1 MKESNKEDVVKE
13 EDLFSLKDFL
23 LLCLSQ
29 WKWFLLSLIF
39 FVGIGIAMIVRTQ
52 PVYNRM
58 MEILVKDQEAG
69 GGVGDVTNA
78 FSTLGLVA
86 SNTNVN
92 NELISL
98 TSPSLMFDVV
108 ARLDLQMNYNLKKG
122 LHPVTLYG
130 TNNPIIVELPDLDK
144 ERSVS
149 FRVVISPDNTYEI
162 SRIKEFTPQGE
173 VKHDQVLTGKLD
185 GAGVKSPFGR
195 IVVKHNDS
203 YIVGAQ
209 SDGDDLTI
217 DVFRQGLQST
227 VERYAKLLKGDLTDS
242 DADVIKLSIDDVSK
256 EQGDAIL
263 ETVVAVYNERW
274 MEDKNKMAVATSK
287 FISERLVVIEK
298 ELGNVDSEIS
308 DFKSSMGVPDVEIAA
323 KGHVEQGMEISK
335 EVIKAEATL
344 AMTTYLRDYMMDP
357 ANRYSIIPMN
367 TGTENPVLEEEIAAY
382 DQLLLKRNALIE
394 NSSEDH
400 PYVKDVN
407 QQLAGKRNAILQSI
421 NTNIQN
427 LKNSIKSIE
436 SAKSQNRQDLQNVPK
451 QAKMLLSA
459 ERQQEVMQELYLYLL
474 EKREETELSQT
485 FTADNTR
492 IITPPYGELDPI
504 APKKKLILIIAFFLG
519 LAVPAGA
526 LYLAEAANTKI
537 RSKKDLENL
546 SVPFAGEI
554 PFAGKRK
561 RIRKLLQTKKRKQK
575 EIDRPKVVVAEGKR
589 DIPNEAF
596 RVVRSN
602 IDFMLPKDRSTVLAL
617 TSFNPGSGKSFVAF
631 NLGAS
636 FCLKGRKVLIIDGDL
651 RHGSISG
658 YVDSP
663 RKGLTSYLTGSTDDW
678 HSLVKSAR
686 EFPEMDVMPIGH
698 KPPNPAEL
706 LENGRLATLLEEA
719 RKEYDVVLVDC
730 PPVNIVVD
738 TQIENQYVDRTLFVV
753 RAGLLE
759 KSALKDI
766 SKIVSEDKLKNVT
779 LLLNGTLTEFSSY
792 HTYGNYEAIDKM

>member
-1 MKESNKEDVVKE
+1 MKESNKEDIVRE

-39 FVGIGIAMIVRTQ
+39 FVGIGVVKIVRTQ

-69 GGVGDVTNA
+69 GGVADISNA
-78 FSTLGLVA
+78 FSQLGLV
-86 SNTNVN
+86 SSKTDVN

-98 TSPSLMFDVV
+98 TSPSLMYDVV
-108 ARLDLQMNYNLKKG
+108 QRLDLQMNYNLKRG
-122 LHPVTLYG
+122 FHPNTLYG
-130 TNNPIIVELPDLDK
+130 TNNPIKVEFPDLNT
-144 ERSVS
+144 ERSIS
-149 FRVVISPDNTYEI
+149 FRITLNPDGTYEL
-162 SRIKEFTPQGE
+162 SRFREVTPEGV
-173 VKHDQVLTGKLD
+173 VKHDVEISGKLD
-185 GAGVKSPFGR
+185 SPGVKTPFGK
-195 IVVKHNDS
+195 IVVRHNDS
-203 YIVGAQ
+203 YVVGSA
-209 SDGDDLTI
+209 SDGEEMKI
-217 DVFRQGLQST
+217 DIFHQGLQSA
-227 VERYAKLLKGDLTDS
+227 VEKYVKLLNGDLTDS
-242 DADVIKLSIDDVSK
+242 DADVIKLSINDVSK
-256 EQGDAIL
+256 ERGDDIL
-263 ETVVAVYNERW
+263 RTVVDVYNERW
-274 MEDKNKMAVATSK
+274 MEDKNKVAVATSK

-298 ELGNVDSEIS
+298 ELGAVDSEIM
-308 DFKSSMGVPDVEIAA
+308 DHKSAMGVPDMEMVA
-323 KGHVEQGMEISK
+323 KGTVEHGFVISQ
-335 EVIKAEATL
+335 EAVKAGAAL
-344 AMTTYLRDYMMDP
+344 AMTTYLRDYMLDP

-367 TGTENPVLEEEIAAY
+367 TGTENPVLEEEIAVY

-394 NSSEDH
+394 NSSEEN
-400 PYVKDVN
+400 PYVKDLN
-407 QQLAGKRNAILQSI
+407 KQLDGKRNAILQSI
-421 NTNIQN
+421 NSNIQN
-427 LKNSIKSIE
+427 LTNSIKSIE
-436 SAKSQNRQDLQNVPK
+436 SAQNANHQQLQNAPR
-451 QAKMLLSA
+451 QAKSLLSA
-459 ERQQEVMQELYLYLL
+459 ERQQEVMQELYLFLL
-474 EKREETELSQT
+474 QKREETELSQT

-492 IITPPYGELDPI
+492 IITPPYGVQHPI
-504 APKKKLILIIAFFLG
+504 APKKTLIILLMVLIGF
-519 LAVPAGA
+519 AVPAGA
-526 LYLAEAANTKI
+526 LYMLEAANTKI

-561 RIRKLLQTKKRKQK
+561 RIQKLLQTKKRKQK
-575 EIDRPKVVVAEGKR
+575 DIDRPNVVVAEGKR

-602 IDFMLPKDRSTVLAL
+602 IDFMLPKDRSSVLAL

-658 YVDSP
+658 YVGSP

-678 HSLVKSAR
+678 HSLVKSAG

-719 RKEYDVVLVDC
+719 RKDYDVVLLDC

-759 KSALKDI
+759 KSALSDI
-766 SKIVSEDKLKNVT
+766 SKIVAEDKLKNVT

-792 HTYGNYEAIDKM
+792 HTYGNYEAIDKA